1 MGAGEDGASHLIF
14 RMADEVQQAI
24 VPPQGRTD
32 DVVRVFHHAEAGT
45 EESDRHVD
53 GAVFRFKI
61 VVEGVL
67 AGNEGGIVRVRRL
80 GDGLHA
86 FHQAAEFRRIFLIP
100 HAEVV
105 QKADFVRI
113 GAYQNELAHAF
124 VHGTGTHG
132 VGIRFTPFRKNGASH
147 GHAFVRAVDVHHGAV
162 LRSVRLRARQGLQD
176 GVALHLMVVLADDGF
191 PGNDGEVSHH
201 GFQGFVQVLV
211 REGLARERLAGGE
224 YGFQLLDGGVMQLGV
239 VQAADEFP
247 LVPDLQDSR
256 VVGMAQ
262 DGQFRLEGVCQLP
275 EFRKVFFLHGHDHA
289 FLGFRQENFPG
300 DESGFLERGVV
311 QENFTAC
318 DGEHFSGGGRE
329 AAGAAV
335 RNEDDEAAFTRF
347 QNEVQRFLL
356 FNRVTDLHGGEV
368 FLMGGFIQSGGG
380 ERGSLETV
388 PTRAPANDDYLEAGA
403 HFLQDVAARNY
414 AGGAAED

>member
-1 MGAGEDGASHLIF
+1 MGGEHQTGSQGAVVGFVQLHVRGAVRLGNLAVFHTVGAGEDGASHLIF

-86 FHQAAEFRRIFLIP
+86 FHQAAEFRRIFRIP

-113 GAYQNELAHAF
+113 GAYQDELAHAF

-176 GVALHLMVVLADDGF
+176 GVA
-191 PGNDGEVSHH
+191 
-201 GFQGFVQVLV
+201 
-211 REGLARERLAGGE
+211 RT
-224 YGFQLLDGGVMQLGV
+224 
-239 VQAADEFP
+239 
-247 LVPDLQDSR
+247 
-256 VVGMAQ
+256 
-262 DGQFRLEGVCQLP
+262 
-275 EFRKVFFLHGHDHA
+275 
-289 FLGFRQENFPG
+289 
-300 DESGFLERGVV
+300 RG
-311 QENFTAC
+311 
-318 DGEHFSGGGRE
+318 
-329 AAGAAV
+329 
-335 RNEDDEAAFTRF
+335 
-347 QNEVQRFLL
+347 
-356 FNRVTDLHGGEV
+356 
-368 FLMGGFIQSGGG
+368 
-380 ERGSLETV
+380 
-388 PTRAPANDDYLEAGA
+388 
-403 HFLQDVAARNY
+403 
-414 AGGAAED
+414 